1 MNTLSVKRALNDD
14 TRKEGI
20 CIGGEVYSL
29 HITHNREAIVTDN
42 RDYEKV
48 YAVMSLDFYN
58 KMMGWGEE

>member
-1 MNTLSVKRALNDD
+1 M
-14 TRKEGI
+14 
-20 CIGGEVYSL
+20 